1 MGGGG
6 GGGHF
11 AAQGDKHCDTRN
23 FLTSQLQT
31 TDLNTD
37 ILSAAGV
44 WRDSWRIFG
53 LRKQSEFSLTNSL
66 SWHLDFYLIL
76 FCLIIN
82 ESTSNFKAMTVSVG
96 LFIDLSFSS
105 FFFFF
110 NSI

>member
-37 ILSAAGV
+37 ILSAAGE
-44 WRDSWRIFG
+44 WRD
-53 LRKQSEFSLTNSL
+53 T
-66 SWHLDFYLIL
+66 
-76 FCLIIN
+76 
-82 ESTSNFKAMTVSVG
+82 
-96 LFIDLSFSS
+96 
-105 FFFFF
+105 
-110 NSI
+110 